1 MKVDDDLKRLIAQHT
16 RMEQSARKM
25 GFNIAADVY
34 ARAANRVSHH
44 LATYKT
50 RDHNPD
56 KVKKARWVPPPIT
69 HAGYTSRVHRI
80 IDDED
85 TAHSEAA

>member
-1 MKVDDDLKRLIAQHT
+1 MKLDDQLRQLIAQHT
-16 RMEQSARKM
+16 RMEQNARKL
-25 GFNIAADVY
+25 GFTVAADVY

-50 RDHNPD
+50 RDHSPD
-56 KVKKARWVPPPIT
+56 KAKKARWTPPPIT

-80 IDDED
+80 ADDFE
-85 TAHSEAA
+85 EVV